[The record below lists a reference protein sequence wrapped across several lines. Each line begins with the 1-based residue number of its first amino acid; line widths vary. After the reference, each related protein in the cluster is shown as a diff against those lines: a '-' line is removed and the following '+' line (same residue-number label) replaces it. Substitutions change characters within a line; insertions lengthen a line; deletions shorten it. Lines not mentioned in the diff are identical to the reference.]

1 MLRWIYKKTIS
12 VMTKW
17 WSYLSRFFLWIEQRI
32 LLFRGFIQALNIS
45 LQAGWLL
52 AYLAYLL
59 FHWHIFFSSNRSICC
74 ISSSFERSKANWL
87 IRIKESSTLE
97 KILSLLDYHCLTM
110 SAFFTL
116 DRDGQI
122 PTPYPSSTFTVPQC
136 QFALRAIT
144 LTMIHVGTLPLSA
157 SLPQAPC
164 QNSRV

>member
-1 MLRWIYKKTIS
+1 M
-12 VMTKW
+12 
-17 WSYLSRFFLWIEQRI
+17 
-32 LLFRGFIQALNIS
+32 
-45 LQAGWLL
+45 
-52 AYLAYLL
+52 
-59 FHWHIFFSSNRSICC
+59 
-74 ISSSFERSKANWL
+74 
-87 IRIKESSTLE
+87 
-97 KILSLLDYHCLTM
+97 SLLDYHCLAM

-164 QNSRV
+164 QNSRVQEASVPCDEAGCATAHRQRFWHNASHRQRFWHAACIDRRPVHTILRFSCMVCERQGKFTARCWPQLLMWARCHTAVR